1 MAWWFLFPIVLLG
14 GLLAIAIVTNIA
26 LWAGGGRNASSS
38 GRTDSAIQ
46 IIRERYAK
54 GEITK
59 DQYDHMRKDLGQ

>member
-1 MAWWFLFPIVLLG
+1 MCSLG
-14 GLLAIAIVTNIA
+14 GLLAVAIVTNIA

-38 GRTDSAIQ
+38 GRADSAIQ